1 MSSRIGG
8 TAVCVVRARGARRR
22 SRLAAC
28 GRSATGTAGTRTV
41 RRRVLAEAGRLEEH
55 GPTDTPERTPRSGEA
70 LARRRA
76 ANGSRAHAR
85 RLCDSLLRFD
95 IPMNDVVRMAP
106 LDRLAELEDVSR
118 HELGLKPIGLIL
130 EHLEQILLDILKDE
144 ILCAPM
150 RAPKGASG
158 RDGSTK
164 CAHPRE

>member
-1 MSSRIGG
+1 
-8 TAVCVVRARGARRR
+8 
-22 SRLAAC
+22 
-28 GRSATGTAGTRTV
+28 
-41 RRRVLAEAGRLEEH
+41 
-55 GPTDTPERTPRSGEA
+55 
-70 LARRRA
+70 
-76 ANGSRAHAR
+76 
-85 RLCDSLLRFD
+85 
-95 IPMNDVVRMAP
+95 MNDVVRMAP